1 MLSPVIGIAAHVAA
15 ARAVAVQRL
24 RTCRG
29 CRGVEPGLADLA
41 IAVVV
46 ALDGERYP
54 DECDAREDGEKMIR
68 PRVDIRSTRREIHLS
83 LYAQKFLV

>member
-1 MLSPVIGIAAHVAA
+1 MLRRLEPST
-15 ARAVAVQRL
+15 VQRL

-54 DECDAREDGEKMIR
+54 DECDAREDGEQDDQAEGR
-68 PRVDIRSTRREIHLS
+68 HS
-83 LYAQKFLV
+83 